1 MAEETTAVEVER
13 AGGGEKPV
21 VGKWESFYKHPG
33 LKSIEKLVGEYP
45 DKRSLLID
53 FVSIEHFD
61 PELAYELLA
70 TPDYVLEAAKM
81 AITNIDVPALELE
94 RFLPNI
100 RVYNL
105 PKDRQSLLR
114 NIEAEHL
121 NKLIAVEGIVL
132 SMTEVRPKLKIATW
146 ECRRCGNTYKL
157 IQTGQTARQPAVCE
171 CKHRDFNLVAEKS
184 EFINHQKIQVQ
195 EPLELLK
202 GSEQA
207 TILDVIILDDM
218 VNKVAP
224 GIKTCITGVLRL
236 IQPKEKS
243 IVYGKQLEAIH
254 LEETA
259 KEFAEVDVSKEEEAE
274 IRKLAKDEKIYDK
287 LVGSIA
293 PAIYGH
299 EVVKE
304 AIFFQFFLLV
314 KKILPGQHQIRG
326 NIHVLLVG
334 DPGAAKST
342 ILLATNRI
350 APKSIY
356 VAGKTATGAGLSATA
371 VKDEFGEGG
380 WTLKAGVLVLASG
393 GLAAVDEFDKM
404 ETEDR
409 SAMHEALEQ
418 QQISVAKAGIV
429 TRFKT
434 ETSVLAAANPKFSR
448 FDPYQPF
455 ISQIDLPAT
464 LISRFDLFFM
474 IRDVLDRQ
482 RDEEITAH

>member
-1 MAEETTAVEVER
+1 MAMSEETATVEVE
-13 AGGGEKPV
+13 GGGENPFIS
-21 VGKWESFYKHPG
+21 KWESFYKHAC
-33 LKSIEKLVGEYP
+33 LKQIEKLVGEYP
-45 DKRSLLID
+45 EKRSLLID

-61 PELAYELLA
+61 PELADELLA
-70 TPDYVLEAAKM
+70 NPDYVLEAAKM

-94 RFLPNI
+94 QFLPNI

-146 ECRRCGNTYKL
+146 ECRRCGTTYKL
-157 IQTGQTARQPAVCE
+157 
-171 CKHRDFNLVAEKS
+171 RDFKLVAEKS

-259 KEFAEVDVSKEEEAE
+259 QEFAEVDVSKEEEAE

-304 AIFFQFFLLV
+304 AIVLQLFGGV
-314 KKILPGQHQIRG
+314 KKMLPG
-326 NIHVLLVG
+326 
-334 DPGAAKST
+334 
-342 ILLATNRI
+342 
-350 APKSIY
+350 
-356 VAGKTATGAGLSATA
+356 
-371 VKDEFGEGG
+371 
-380 WTLKAGVLVLASG
+380 
-393 GLAAVDEFDKM
+393 
-404 ETEDR
+404 
-409 SAMHEALEQ
+409 
-418 QQISVAKAGIV
+418 
-429 TRFKT
+429 
-434 ETSVLAAANPKFSR
+434 NPS
-448 FDPYQPF
+448 
-455 ISQIDLPAT
+455 
-464 LISRFDLFFM
+464 
-474 IRDVLDRQ
+474 
-482 RDEEITAH
+482 